1 MTVTMDPENFNS
13 KELQELK
20 SEFNDLKET
29 LDKQRIVN
37 NEILEHIQKQK
48 ISFIGKDLKSRMSTD
63 IITIPMIFVI
73 CNTVRWP
80 IMFAVAVSVWAIL
93 DLISVLWMKKKFN
106 TSTLLESDVLTVA
119 KSIKEYKKYYHLSV
133 AVGAFPALAI
143 GIYVAIRLYSQR
155 PEGSEFPFVLA
166 LLLFTYIVGVLMAIK
181 KYKKT
186 MTDCDNLIDSLKE

>member
-1 MTVTMDPENFNS
+1 MY
-13 KELQELK
+13 
-20 SEFNDLKET
+20 
-29 LDKQRIVN
+29 IY
-37 NEILEHIQKQK
+37 IQKQK
-48 ISFIGKDLKSRMSTD
+48 ISFIGKDLKSRMLTD

>member
-1 MTVTMDPENFNS
+1 MDPENFNS

-37 NEILEHIQKQK
+37 KEILEHIQKQK

-80 IMFAVAVSVWAIL
+80 IMFAVVVSVWAIL

>member
-1 MTVTMDPENFNS
+1 MDPENFNS

-37 NEILEHIQKQK
+37 KEILEHIQKQK

-133 AVGAFPALAI
+133 AGHSQHWLLEYMSQSAYILKDLKAANFRSFWP
-143 GIYVAIRLYSQR
+143 YSFL
-155 PEGSEFPFVLA
+155 P
-166 LLLFTYIVGVLMAIK
+166 I
-181 KYKKT
+181 
-186 MTDCDNLIDSLKE
+186 SLEY

>member
-37 NEILEHIQKQK
+37 KEILEHIQKQK
-48 ISFIGKDLKSRMSTD
+48 ISFIGKDLKSRMLTD
-63 IITIPMIFVI
+63 IITIPMIIVI

>member
-1 MTVTMDPENFNS
+1 
-13 KELQELK
+13 
-20 SEFNDLKET
+20 
-29 LDKQRIVN
+29 
-37 NEILEHIQKQK
+37 
-48 ISFIGKDLKSRMSTD
+48 
-63 IITIPMIFVI
+63 
-73 CNTVRWP
+73 
-80 IMFAVAVSVWAIL
+80 MFAVAVSVWAIL

-143 GIYVAIRLYSQR
+143 GIYVAIRLYSQK

>member
-1 MTVTMDPENFNS
+1 MDPENFNS
-13 KELQELK
+13 KELQGLK
-20 SEFNDLKET
+20 SEFN
-29 LDKQRIVN
+29 
-37 NEILEHIQKQK
+37 
-48 ISFIGKDLKSRMSTD
+48 FIGKDLKSRMLTD

>member
-1 MTVTMDPENFNS
+1 MTIIMDNVDFNS
-13 KELQELK
+13 KELQDLK

-29 LDKQRIVN
+29 LDKQRIIN
-37 NEILEHIQKQK
+37 NELLKHIQKQK
-48 ISFIGKDLKSRMSTD
+48 ISFIGKDLTSRMLTD
-63 IITIPMIFVI
+63 IITVPMIFGI
-73 CNTVRWP
+73 CNGGRWP

-106 TSTLLESDVLTVA
+106 TRGLLESDVLTVT

-133 AVGAFPALAI
+133 MVGAFPALAI
-143 GIYVAIRLYSQR
+143 VIYVAIRLYSQGH
-155 PEGSEFPFVLA
+155 EGREILFVLA

-186 MTDCDNLIDSLKE
+186 MTDCNNLIDSLKR